1 MTLELQHISK
11 SYDGL
16 PVLKNLNLSF
26 QQGQC
31 YCLMSPSGSGKTT
44 LLRILM
50 GLEQADHGL
59 ILADGTPQD
68 MSSLPASAVF
78 QEDRLCESFSPIE
91 NVAMCAGRSL
101 KAPRIKW
108 ELARLLPEECL
119 NRPVSTLSGG
129 MKRRVAIAGV
139 MAMRPE
145 VLILDEPTAGLD
157 PRGREEILEE
167 IKAYRR
173 QTGATIL
180 LVSHSME
187 DVARHAQQI
196 LVMNAGKV
204 FCYGTV
210 ENVFRRSQELQAIGL
225 AVPQITRVCNAL
237 RAKGIPLTEDIFTVE
252 QAKEQLIA
260 WYRKKGEQ

>member
-78 QEDRLCESFSPIE
+78 QEDRLCESFSPI
-91 NVAMCAGRSL
+91 AGRSL

-129 MKRRVAIAGV
+129 MKRRVAVARALLIPSHILLMDEPFTGMDDELKRNV
-139 MAMRPE
+139 ISYIRE
-145 VLILDEPTAGLD
+145 KQDGRLLILSTHQE
-157 PRGREEILEE
+157 
-167 IKAYRR
+167 
-173 QTGATIL
+173 
-180 LVSHSME
+180 E
-187 DVARHAQQI
+187 DVELI
-196 LVMNAGKV
+196 GGELVRL
-204 FCYGTV
+204 
-210 ENVFRRSQELQAIGL
+210 ENCMDV
-225 AVPQITRVCNAL
+225 
-237 RAKGIPLTEDIFTVE
+237 
-252 QAKEQLIA
+252 
-260 WYRKKGEQ
+260 

>member
-1 MTLELQHISK
+1 
-11 SYDGL
+11 
-16 PVLKNLNLSF
+16 
-26 QQGQC
+26 
-31 YCLMSPSGSGKTT
+31 MSPSGSGKTT

-129 MKRRVAIAGV
+129 MKRRVAVARALLIPSHILLMDEPFTGMDDELKRNV
-139 MAMRPE
+139 ISYIRE
-145 VLILDEPTAGLD
+145 KQDGRLLILSTHQE
-157 PRGREEILEE
+157 
-167 IKAYRR
+167 
-173 QTGATIL
+173 
-180 LVSHSME
+180 E
-187 DVARHAQQI
+187 DVELI
-196 LVMNAGKV
+196 GGELVRL
-204 FCYGTV
+204 
-210 ENVFRRSQELQAIGL
+210 ENCMDV
-225 AVPQITRVCNAL
+225 
-237 RAKGIPLTEDIFTVE
+237 
-252 QAKEQLIA
+252 
-260 WYRKKGEQ
+260 

>member
-129 MKRRVAIAGV
+129 MKRRVAVCRA
-139 MAMRPE
+139 
-145 VLILDEPTAGLD
+145 
-157 PRGREEILEE
+157 
-167 IKAYRR
+167 
-173 QTGATIL
+173 
-180 LVSHSME
+180 
-187 DVARHAQQI
+187 
-196 LVMNAGKV
+196 
-204 FCYGTV
+204 
-210 ENVFRRSQELQAIGL
+210 L
-225 AVPQITRVCNAL
+225 AVPFDAVLMDEPFTGLDEDTRRKVIEFVKQKTAGKL
-237 RAKGIPLTEDIFTVE
+237 AIISTHQEEDVPLLGGSLIRLTAEEKGI
-252 QAKEQLIA
+252 
-260 WYRKKGEQ
+260 

>member
-101 KAPRIKW
+101 KASRIKW

-129 MKRRVAIAGV
+129 MKRRVAVARALLIPSHILLMDEPFTGMDDELKCNV
-139 MAMRPE
+139 ISYIRE
-145 VLILDEPTAGLD
+145 KQDGRLLILSTHQE
-157 PRGREEILEE
+157 
-167 IKAYRR
+167 
-173 QTGATIL
+173 
-180 LVSHSME
+180 E
-187 DVARHAQQI
+187 DVELI
-196 LVMNAGKV
+196 GGELVRL
-204 FCYGTV
+204 
-210 ENVFRRSQELQAIGL
+210 ENCMDV
-225 AVPQITRVCNAL
+225 
-237 RAKGIPLTEDIFTVE
+237 
-252 QAKEQLIA
+252 
-260 WYRKKGEQ
+260 

>member
-129 MKRRVAIAGV
+129 MKRRVAVCRA
-139 MAMRPE
+139 
-145 VLILDEPTAGLD
+145 
-157 PRGREEILEE
+157 
-167 IKAYRR
+167 
-173 QTGATIL
+173 
-180 LVSHSME
+180 
-187 DVARHAQQI
+187 
-196 LVMNAGKV
+196 
-204 FCYGTV
+204 
-210 ENVFRRSQELQAIGL
+210 L
-225 AVPQITRVCNAL
+225 AVPFDAVLMDEPFTGLDEDTRRKVIAFVKQKTNRKLAIISTHQEEDIPL
-237 RAKGIPLTEDIFTVE
+237 LGGSLIRLTAERKGI
-252 QAKEQLIA
+252 
-260 WYRKKGEQ
+260 

>member
-16 PVLKNLNLSF
+16 PVLKNQNLSF

-129 MKRRVAIAGV
+129 MKRRVAVARALLIPSHILLMDEPFTGMDDELKRNV
-139 MAMRPE
+139 ISYIRE
-145 VLILDEPTAGLD
+145 KQDGRLLILSTHQE
-157 PRGREEILEE
+157 
-167 IKAYRR
+167 
-173 QTGATIL
+173 
-180 LVSHSME
+180 E
-187 DVARHAQQI
+187 DVELI
-196 LVMNAGKV
+196 GGELVRL
-204 FCYGTV
+204 
-210 ENVFRRSQELQAIGL
+210 ENCMDV
-225 AVPQITRVCNAL
+225 
-237 RAKGIPLTEDIFTVE
+237 
-252 QAKEQLIA
+252 
-260 WYRKKGEQ
+260 